1 MHDGETTMSFTTKA
15 ESGGLSWI
23 KDVTG
28 YQWMV
33 FLVAWAGWMLDATDF
48 GLFNL
53 VLRPAVTEL
62 LGGNPTIAQIGQAGG
77 FLSMAGLL
85 GWALGG
91 FAFGILGDYI
101 GRIRTLILSVV
112 VVAVFTGLQG
122 LATNTWMLG
131 FFRFFAG
138 VGTGAEIVVGIPLV
152 AESFATEQRA
162 KVLGIMMTGAA
173 FGNLFAGQIFASIG
187 PYGWRYV
194 MYAGIVPAIALLLLR
209 RGMEEPEHFKDVQ
222 ERRRVLKAARSR
234 SAADEKFL
242 LFAPK
247 QLFTKELRYST
258 FIGILFCLG
267 TLLAIWTSQIWLP
280 TIQTQLLQKVGITG
294 AASAPYVG
302 HGMMLWGI
310 GGILGYASFGFIA
323 DAIGRRPAV
332 IFYNVGTIVSGLYLF
347 LGVDS
352 WDLYPYLLPVFG
364 YFVFGVFSG
373 HAVYLPELF
382 PTQVRATAVSFC
394 NGTGRV
400 ITSFGP
406 LIAGLVTPLLG
417 GQFST
422 ATAIMTCFAGLSI
435 LAMLLGRETRGEDLP
450 HLTVKG

>member
-1 MHDGETTMSFTTKA
+1 MSFTTKA

-23 KDVTG
+23 KDITG

-33 FLVAWAGWMLDATDF
+33 FLIAWAGWMLDATDF

-53 VLRPAVTEL
+53 VLRPAITEL
-62 LGGNPTIAQIGQAGG
+62 LGGNPTIAQIGQVGG

-112 VVAVFTGLQG
+112 LVAVFTGLQG
-122 LATNTWMLG
+122 LATSTWMLG

-194 MYAGIVPAIALLLLR
+194 MYAGVVPAIALLLLR
-209 RGMEEPEHFKDVQ
+209 RGMEEPERFKDVQ
-222 ERRRVLKAARSR
+222 ERRRALKAARSL

-242 LFAPK
+242 AFAPK
-247 QLFTKELRYST
+247 QLFTRELRYST

-294 AASAPYVG
+294 AASAPFVG
-302 HGMMLWGI
+302 HGMMLWGV
-310 GGILGYASFGFIA
+310 GGILGYATFGFIA

-332 IFYNVGTIVSGLYLF
+332 IFYNLGTIASGLYLF
-347 LGVDS
+347 LGVQS

-435 LAMLLGRETRGEDLP
+435 LAMLLGRETRGEELP
-450 HLTVKG
+450 HLTAKG

>member
-1 MHDGETTMSFTTKA
+1 MGETTETAT
-15 ESGGLSWI
+15 GGLSWI
-23 KDVTG
+23 REITR

-33 FLVAWAGWMLDATDF
+33 FLVAWLGWSLDNTDF
-48 GLFNL
+48 NLFAL
-53 VLRPAVTEL
+53 VLRPAL
-62 LGGNPTIAQIGQAGG
+62 IDILGGNPPVSEIGRVGG
-77 FLSMAGLL
+77 LLSMVGLL

-91 FAFGILGDYI
+91 FCFGTIADRI
-101 GRIRTLILSVV
+101 GRVRTLALSVV
-112 VVAVFTGLQG
+112 MVGLFTGLQG
-122 LATNTWMLG
+122 LAHSPWTFGL
-131 FFRFFAG
+131 FRFFTG
-138 VGTGAEIVVGIPLV
+138 VGTGAELVVGIPLV
-152 AESFATEQRA
+152 AEAFATEQRA

-173 FGNLFAGQIFASIG
+173 FGNLIAGQIFASIG

-194 MYAGIVPAIALLLLR
+194 MYAGVVPALALLLLR
-209 RGMEEPEHFKDVQ
+209 RGMEEPERFKDVQ
-222 ERRRVLKAARSR
+222 ERRRALKAARSL

-242 LFAPK
+242 AFAPK

-258 FIGILFCLG
+258 FIGILFCVG

-302 HGMMLWGI
+302 HGMTLWGL
-310 GGILGYASFGFIA
+310 GGILGYGTFGFIA
-323 DAIGRRPAV
+323 DAIGRRPAI

-352 WDLYPYLLPVFG
+352 WDMYPYLLPVFG

-406 LIAGLVTPLLG
+406 LFAGLITPLIG

>member
-1 MHDGETTMSFTTKA
+1 MSLTTDTA
-15 ESGGLSWI
+15 NGGLSWV
-23 KDVTG
+23 KDVTR

-33 FLVAWAGWMLDATDF
+33 FLVAWLGWMLDATDF

-53 VLRPAVTEL
+53 VLRPALTEL

-77 FLSMAGLL
+77 WLSMAGLL

-91 FAFGILGDYI
+91 FAFGVVGDYI
-101 GRIRTLILSVV
+101 GRIRTLLLSVV

-122 LATNTWMLG
+122 LSTSTWMLG

-152 AESFATEQRA
+152 AEAFATEQRA

-173 FGNLFAGQIFASIG
+173 FGNLIAGQVFATVG

-194 MYAGIVPAIALLLLR
+194 MYVGVVPAVALLLLR
-209 RGMEEPEHFKDVQ
+209 RGMEEPERFKEVQ
-222 ERRRVLKAARSR
+222 ARRRALKAARSV

-242 LFAPK
+242 AFAPK
-247 QLFTKELRYST
+247 QLFTPENRYNT

-294 AASAPYVG
+294 PASAPYVG
-302 HGMMLWGI
+302 HGMTLWGL
-310 GGILGYASFGFIA
+310 GGILGYATFGFIA

-332 IFYNVGTIVSGLYLF
+332 VFYNLGTIASGLYLF

-406 LIAGLVTPLLG
+406 LIAGLITPLLG

-422 ATAIMTCFAGLSI
+422 ATAIMTCFAALSI
-435 LAMLLGRETRGEDLP
+435 VAMLLGRETRGQDLP
-450 HLTVKG
+450 HIH